1 MRKNDQSIY
10 LWSFFIVSAIV
21 LAFLYTPLGGNLSNS
36 PDGYYIETA
45 PSVNFGGN
53 IANSPKRRVTNNS
66 YSPNANDVPQAV
78 STNNYMSQRPV
89 VTGGGAAQNSN
100 LNAGNGYVVSGIGL
114 SSPVGAGG
122 SGAGGGGGTGMMAV
136 SGGGRSQST
145 GNAGGGG
152 GGMMAPFS
160 NDGLSI
166 DGPMKATNNEVSK
179 SDAGADP
186 FGNPL
191 PIGDGSLLLLLF
203 AAIYIFIKNKAK
215 L

>member
-89 VTGGGAAQNSN
+89 VSGGGASQNTNMMVDNGYSVSGLSLSSSTSTGGGGA
-100 LNAGNGYVVSGIGL
+100 SG
-114 SSPVGAGG
+114 GG
-122 SGAGGGGGTGMMAV
+122 STGMMAV

-152 GGMMAPFS
+152 GMMAPFS
-160 NDGLSI
+160 SNLENSDNTMQKFPGGTNGL
-166 DGPMKATNNEVSK
+166 DPG
-179 SDAGADP
+179 DDDDLGAP
-186 FGNPL
+186 I
-191 PIGDGSLLLLLF
+191 PIGDGSWLLLLF